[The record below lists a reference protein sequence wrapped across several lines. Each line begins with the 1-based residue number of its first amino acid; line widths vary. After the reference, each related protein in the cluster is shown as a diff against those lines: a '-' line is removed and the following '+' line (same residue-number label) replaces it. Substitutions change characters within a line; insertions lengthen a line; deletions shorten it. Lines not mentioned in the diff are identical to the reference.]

1 MDTGNILKKYQIIAV
16 IGCSRDATKDAYT
29 VPAYMLSRGFRIIPV
44 NPSGE
49 DILGQRS
56 YKSMGE
62 IPYDLKSRIEVV
74 NVFRPSSELLPI
86 VHSIIKDKKS
96 MPSLKVIWA
105 QLGIKDDAAKALA
118 EQNGLI
124 FVQNKCMMRDYK
136 VKFSVSI

>member
-1 MDTGNILKKYQIIAV
+1 MDTGKILQKYQVIAV
-16 IGCSRDATKDAYT
+16 VGCSRDPAKDAYI
-29 VPAYMLSRGFRIIPV
+29 VPAYMLSRGFRIIPI

-56 YKSMGE
+56 YRSLE
-62 IPYDLKSRIEVV
+62 EVPYDLKSRIEIV

-86 VHSIIKDKKS
+86 VHSIVKEKKS
-96 MPSLKVIWA
+96 MPSLKVVWA
-105 QLGIKDDAAKALA
+105 QLGIKDDGAKALA
-118 EQNGLI
+118 EQNGLT